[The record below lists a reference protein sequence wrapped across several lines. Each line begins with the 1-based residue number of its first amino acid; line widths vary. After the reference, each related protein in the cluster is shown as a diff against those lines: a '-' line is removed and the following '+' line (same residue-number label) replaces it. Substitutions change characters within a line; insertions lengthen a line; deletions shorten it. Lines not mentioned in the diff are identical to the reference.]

1 MPRLIWSPAALDDL
15 DGIDAYLLERDASP
29 SNVFRAIDRVADRLL
44 DYPRLGRAL
53 REPFRVMGVR
63 GTDYIVIY
71 RLHDEGVEIVRIRHG
86 REDWLG
92 EVEAEL

>member
-15 DGIDAYLLERDASP
+15 DAIDAYFLEHDVPA
-29 SNVFRAIDRVADRLL
+29 SNVFRALDRVAHRLL

-53 REPFRVMGVR
+53 SEPFRVMGVR
-63 GTDYIVIY
+63 GTDYILIY
-71 RLHDEGVEIVRIRHG
+71 RLRDEGVEIVRIRHG

-92 EVEAEL
+92 QVEAEL